1 MTKHVWRHEQ
11 NKDESILVHPPTF
24 WKPNLPLEW
33 MLFVWMILNG
43 ERQVRTCFLFIICL
57 VCWSFLESI
66 LFFVLSFK
74 NDNFLNMFIHTFTN
88 LAINKT
94 IACLSTR
101 KMSFLFSF
109 FTTKVIVCHI
119 KLTWTLVPKFPSRY
133 FYWISIKFVFVVQ
146 ICVIFKFKLHMFIYL
161 PRFTVGI
168 WTLDILNYGTIRIAD
183 FGTPLFR
190 SWLK

>member
-1 MTKHVWRHEQ
+1 
-11 NKDESILVHPPTF
+11 
-24 WKPNLPLEW
+24 
-33 MLFVWMILNG
+33 MILNG

-66 LFFVLSFK
+66 LFFVLTFK
-74 NDNFLNMFIHTFTN
+74 NDNFLNMFILTFTN

-94 IACLSTR
+94 IACVLNKKNVIFVFFFHNKSHSLS
-101 KMSFLFSF
+101 
-109 FTTKVIVCHI
+109 I
-119 KLTWTLVPKFPSRY
+119 KLTWTLVPKFPSRH

-168 WTLDILNYGTIRIAD
+168 RTLDILNYGTIWMTDFRI
-183 FGTPLFR
+183 PLFR
-190 SWLK
+190 SWLESQTFSSLFRSWLV